1 MSERASVSE
10 TQTHSICRVRE
21 SERMAKQVWMV
32 MVVVLLA
39 VAAESHVEVDDVIEN
54 AVSVS
59 VSDQQQ
65 QPQQESLMV
74 PLTLIPSASSTGA
87 GWSPF
92 FFLVLVRIVF
102 GFLFEC
108 KMVTVESTQ
117 CAWMEHCPATIFT
130 LALDQAPIAGLST
143 WRFSSFHSQV
153 LSNSLSLSIYIYIYT
168 HIHIRIPLS

>member
-10 TQTHSICRVRE
+10 TQTNSICRVRE

-74 PLTLIPSASSTGA
+74 PLTLIPSAASTGA

-92 FFLVLVRIVF
+92 FF
-102 GFLFEC
+102 
-108 KMVTVESTQ
+108 
-117 CAWMEHCPATIFT
+117 
-130 LALDQAPIAGLST
+130 GLG
-143 WRFSSFHSQV
+143 
-153 LSNSLSLSIYIYIYT
+153 
-168 HIHIRIPLS
+168 